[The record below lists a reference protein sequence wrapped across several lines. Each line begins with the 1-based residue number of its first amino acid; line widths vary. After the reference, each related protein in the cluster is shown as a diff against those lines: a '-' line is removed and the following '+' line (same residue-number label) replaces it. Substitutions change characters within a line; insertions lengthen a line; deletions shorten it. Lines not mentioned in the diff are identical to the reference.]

1 MLCTY
6 IILLQRYSFV
16 IPKAAKDSVVPS
28 SDIHIPVSHTPAYF
42 YHLQK
47 AVKNISEKK
56 VHNFLFHLFFRLGHT
71 LAHVGPA
78 KAKNNRT
85 FPHIFLFIFQT
96 KANL

>member
-1 MLCTY
+1 MKPTQKYAMY

-28 SDIHIPVSHTPAYF
+28 SDIHIPLSHTPAYF

-56 VHNFLFHLFFRLGHT
+56 S
-71 LAHVGPA
+71 A
-78 KAKNNRT
+78 
-85 FPHIFLFIFQT
+85 
-96 KANL
+96 